1 MQEVKTMTLTER
13 AVKLAE
19 SASGY
24 SYNPVVLDDI
34 CKAGFDAIPNGAILM
49 RRGNQTLKLVDG
61 AIVCIM
67 DGKVAKTT
75 PADTDAVK
83 DQAVIMYAVAESHV
97 PTLMGNPK

>member
-1 MQEVKTMTLTER
+1 MTLTER
-13 AVKLAE
+13 AVKMAE

-24 SYNPVVLDDI
+24 SYNPVVLDEI

-49 RRGNQTLKLVDG
+49 TRGNQTLKLVDG

-75 PADTDAVK
+75 PATDAVK
-83 DQAVIMYAVAESHV
+83 DQAVVMYAVAESHV